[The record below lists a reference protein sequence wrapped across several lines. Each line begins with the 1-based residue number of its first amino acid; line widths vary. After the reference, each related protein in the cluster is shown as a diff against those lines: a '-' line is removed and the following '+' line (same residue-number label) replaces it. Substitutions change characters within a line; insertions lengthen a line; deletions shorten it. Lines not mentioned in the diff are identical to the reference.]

1 LSSLLLDTHVL
12 LWSLG
17 DVGRLSPAAQEAIV
31 SGGVPVHV
39 SSASIWEIAIKRRSG
54 KLKAPANLVAQIA
67 EARFEELPISH
78 QHADLAGALPLH
90 HRDPFDRMIV
100 AQARCEGMTI
110 ISCDERIAAYG
121 VAMLW

>member
-1 LSSLLLDTHVL
+1 MSSLLLDTHVV

-17 DVGRLSPAAQEAIV
+17 DVGRLSPAARDVIA

-54 KLKAPANLVAQIA
+54 KLKAPDDLVAQIA
-67 EARFEELPISH
+67 EAGFEELSISH
-78 QHADLAGALPLH
+78 RHADLAGALPPH

-110 ISCDERIAAYG
+110 VSHDERIAAYG
-121 VAMLW
+121 VRVLW